1 VLTRQGWMVAG
12 GAVAL
17 VVAGRLLGLVELYAL
32 GAVVGVL
39 VGACALLVT
48 SSRLEL
54 EVGRSVHPGRVHVG
68 SSSRVELRVRNR
80 RAARTPVLELHD
92 PVTGTRGAD
101 LLLAPLT
108 PGEVA
113 VAAYRLPTTRRGLLH
128 VGPLDV
134 LVGDPFGLTRV
145 RSEAAPRAEVIVY
158 PKVEEIRPL
167 PHTTGND
174 RRAGARQPNALGRT
188 GEDFYALRPYVV
200 GDDLRRVH
208 WPSSARHDE
217 LLVRQDELPWQG
229 RTTVLLDVR
238 ADAHRAAS
246 GDGASLEAA
255 VSVAASVVTASARRT
270 DLVRLATTAG
280 TDSEFGGGSDH
291 LEALMEHL
299 AVVEATGRGSLR
311 GVVDRLGRHSSGGS
325 LVAVLADPPDD
336 DLRAVAGLRS
346 RYGAISVVVVEASG
360 SGTNGGRPRRTDAT
374 AGLVSVR
381 LTGRVPFAT
390 AWEDHLARVRQ
401 RSLAGRRG

>member
-1 VLTRQGWMVAG
+1 
-12 GAVAL
+12 
-17 VVAGRLLGLVELYAL
+17 VV
-32 GAVVGVL
+32 
-39 VGACALLVT
+39 
-48 SSRLEL
+48 
-54 EVGRSVHPGRVHVG
+54 
-68 SSSRVELRVRNR
+68 
-80 RAARTPVLELHD
+80 
-92 PVTGTRGAD
+92 
-101 LLLAPLT
+101 
-108 PGEVA
+108 
-113 VAAYRLPTTRRGLLH
+113 
-128 VGPLDV
+128 
-134 LVGDPFGLTRV
+134 VGDPFGLTRV

-238 ADAHRAAS
+238 ADAHRSGS
-246 GDGASLEAA
+246 GDGASLETA

-299 AVVEATGRGSLR
+299 AVVQATGRGSLR

-325 LVAVLADPPDD
+325 LVAVLTDPPDD

-346 RYGAISVVVVEASG
+346 RYGAISVVVVEASA
-360 SGTNGGRPRRTDAT
+360 SGTSGGRPRRTDAT
-374 AGLVSVR
+374 TGLVSVR
-381 LTGRVPFAT
+381 LTGQVPFAT
-390 AWEDHLARVRQ
+390 AWDDHLARVRQ